1 MLGNS
6 YVSDKFLFLK
16 CKSKHETKDT
26 KHEISYFYISI
37 NPIQHNFL
45 LQSRMCSVHLT
56 NLPTNQLLFK
66 GKDGVEN
73 GGDSKDISVVKCKIQ
88 KAM

>member
-1 MLGNS
+1 MRSVIFIFQL
-6 YVSDKFLFLK
+6 
-16 CKSKHETKDT
+16 
-26 KHEISYFYISI
+26 I
-37 NPIQHNFL
+37 PIQHNLL

-56 NLPTNQLLFK
+56 NLPKNQLLFK